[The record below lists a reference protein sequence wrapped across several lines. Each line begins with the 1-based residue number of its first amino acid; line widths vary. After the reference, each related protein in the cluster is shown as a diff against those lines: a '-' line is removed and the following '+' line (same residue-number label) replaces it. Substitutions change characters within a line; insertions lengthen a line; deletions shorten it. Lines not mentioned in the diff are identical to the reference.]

1 MFHLENEKKI
11 EPSDIFLN
19 PFFENKTINKKDT
32 RKKNIF
38 NLSHNTF
45 SLSKK
50 FHQEKL
56 DKNINNL
63 PNPTLVEMELTPKAK
78 RYIKSLL
85 FPFAAFSYIL
95 QKSSVAFGK
104 VVAAVVSF
112 SVFSLVNCISS
123 ASINAYEVK
132 LPLVSICLVGSI
144 LGARD
149 LIHSIKKIILSI
161 PYGIQTC
168 YQNIFCD
175 ECSILDFICG
185 IDKVKNNIVKKFS
198 KKFF

>member
-56 DKNINNL
+56 DKNINDL
-63 PNPTLVEMELTPKAK
+63 PNPTLVEM
-78 RYIKSLL
+78 
-85 FPFAAFSYIL
+85 
-95 QKSSVAFGK
+95 
-104 VVAAVVSF
+104 
-112 SVFSLVNCISS
+112 
-123 ASINAYEVK
+123 
-132 LPLVSICLVGSI
+132 
-144 LGARD
+144 
-149 LIHSIKKIILSI
+149 
-161 PYGIQTC
+161 
-168 YQNIFCD
+168 
-175 ECSILDFICG
+175 
-185 IDKVKNNIVKKFS
+185 
-198 KKFF
+198 